1 MRSSKNIV
9 LAIAIG
15 AGLIAFMLLRSLGGS
30 EPEVV
35 RVETAVGAM
44 TVLVAARDIPAGKRI
59 SETDLEWQDWP
70 ETQAPNLIRKDSQ
83 PDAIER
89 FKGRVSRTALFGGEP
104 IRETKLVESGSGGF
118 LSAIL
123 PQGKLASSA
132 PVSPETGAGGFI
144 LPNDRVDVIV
154 TRIIENANS
163 ASRQSSISETI
174 LRNVRVLAIDQ
185 TVEEQDGEQVVVGN
199 VATLELS
206 RREAETLALA
216 VNVGEISLALRSV
229 LDSGENSE
237 SESDLNSGPTGTVRT
252 VRFGQSG
259 WLEGGQ

>member
-1 MRSSKNIV
+1 MRTSKNIV
-9 LAIAIG
+9 LATAIG
-15 AGLIAFMLLRSLGGS
+15 AGLIAFLLLRSLGGS

-44 TVLVAARDIPAGKRI
+44 TVLVAARDIRAGKRI

-70 ETQAPNLIRKDSQ
+70 ETQAANLIRKDSQ
-83 PDAIER
+83 PDAIEE
-89 FKGRVSRTALFGGEP
+89 FVGRVSRASLFGGEP
-104 IRETKLVESGSGGF
+104 IRESKLVESGSGGF

-123 PQGKLASSA
+123 PKGKLASA
-132 PVSPETGAGGFI
+132 TPVSPETGAGGFI

-154 TRIIENANS
+154 TRTIENANS
-163 ASRQSSISETI
+163 ASRQTSISETI

-185 TVEEQDGEQVVVGN
+185 TVEEQDDEQVVVGS

-206 RREAETLALA
+206 RREAEVLALA
-216 VNVGEISLALRSV
+216 ANVGEISLALRSV
-229 LDSGENSE
+229 LDSAEDDE
-237 SESDLNSGPTGTVRT
+237 TASDLNSGPTGTVRT

-259 WLEGGQ
+259 RLEGGQ

>member
-1 MRSSKNIV
+1 MRTSKNIV
-9 LAIAIG
+9 LAIAVG

-35 RVETAVGAM
+35 RVETTIGAM
-44 TVLVAARDIPAGKRI
+44 TVLVAAREIPAGKRI
-59 SETDLEWQDWP
+59 TENDLEWQDWP
-70 ETQAPNLIRKDSQ
+70 DTGAANLITQDSRPEAMQ
-83 PDAIER
+83 D
-89 FKGRVSRTALFGGEP
+89 FVGRVSRSALFGGEP
-104 IRETKLVESGSGGF
+104 VRESKLVESGSGGY

-123 PQGKLASSA
+123 PKGRLATST

-154 TRIIENANS
+154 TRTIENANS
-163 ASRQSSISETI
+163 SSRQSSISETI

-185 TVEEQDGEQVVVGN
+185 TVQEQDGEQVVVGS
-199 VATLELS
+199 VATLEVS
-206 RREAETLALA
+206 RREAEILTLA

-229 LDSGENSE
+229 LDSAEDSE
-237 SESDLNSGPTGTVRT
+237 SESELNSGPTGTVRT

-259 WLEGGQ
+259 WIEGGQ